1 MGSDDSPVAV
11 LCRDGARKL
20 LGCKGTNRPVHNAV
34 ARSSSPTKTVYVLG
48 PVLAMRRPGAS
59 TGREPPTSKVKKS
72 KNIPAHIPVGPDP
85 QRAAHRVAQMLV
97 LRTAET

>member
-59 TGREPPTSKVKKS
+59 TGREPPTSKVKNAPLIVSYVPK
-72 KNIPAHIPVGPDP
+72 
-85 QRAAHRVAQMLV
+85 
-97 LRTAET
+97 